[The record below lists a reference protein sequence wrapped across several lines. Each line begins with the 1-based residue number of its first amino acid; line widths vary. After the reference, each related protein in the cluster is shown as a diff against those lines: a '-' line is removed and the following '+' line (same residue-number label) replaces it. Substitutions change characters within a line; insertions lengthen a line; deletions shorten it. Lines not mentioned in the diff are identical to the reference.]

1 MSDAAPPSFPN
12 APKGEPRKSV
22 LDILA
27 AIVGGIGTAVRK
39 APVFFVFAALAVILY
54 FQQSK
59 QPEEQFPQF
68 DDPAELQKEP
78 EPPAELSPET
88 ASVWTCVHRTDTQL
102 SNGLWADI
110 YYGMEARIDGKQITA
125 KVTEKWR
132 SLSED
137 KQKTVTQLV
146 VDTWIENSQALRL
159 LSSRD
164 EMEEIILKQ
173 LPEDQTVAAWKPS
186 TGVQLFNPQGGA

>member
-1 MSDAAPPSFPN
+1 
-12 APKGEPRKSV
+12 
-22 LDILA
+22 
-27 AIVGGIGTAVRK
+27 
-39 APVFFVFAALAVILY
+39 
-54 FQQSK
+54 
-59 QPEEQFPQF
+59 
-68 DDPAELQKEP
+68 
-78 EPPAELSPET
+78 
-88 ASVWTCVHRTDTQL
+88 
-102 SNGLWADI
+102 LWADI